1 MYEDV
6 YKLCGRIHTA
16 FQEGGLSLSV
26 AESCTGGLICNSIT
40 DIPGASSFFKA
51 GLVTYS
57 IESKKTI
64 LGVQE
69 ATIRKWGV
77 VSEETALEMA
87 VCTRNLTNT
96 DFSVATTGNLG
107 PDALEGKNV
116 GLVYIAVNSGGGSFS
131 RKFSFE
137 GNRAQNKI
145 AATGSAL
152 KLLLEVI
159 DLSG

>member
-1 MYEDV
+1 M
-6 YKLCGRIHTA
+6 
-16 FQEGGLSLSV
+16 SLSV
-26 AESCTGGLICNSIT
+26 AESCTGGLISNSIT

-51 GLVTYS
+51 GLITYS
-57 IESKKTI
+57 TESKRTI

-87 VCTRNLTNT
+87 VCTRNLTKT

-107 PDALEGKNV
+107 PDALEGKDV
-116 GLVYIAVNSGGGSFS
+116 GIVYIAVGSGGGSFS
-131 RKFSFE
+131 RKFSLGGDRLE
-137 GNRAQNKI
+137 NKI
-145 AATGSAL
+145 AATVSAL